1 MNESANEKDTGG
13 AGKNPG
19 GQPRPTGLL
28 GAVVLLAV
36 IAAAIWVWYTP
47 KPSVQEDPQTVA
59 LREGVAAFHAGAF
72 DAALEKLKPLAE
84 KNNAQAAY
92 WLGQMYED
100 GLGVNKDAD
109 TAISWYRKSAE
120 GGWTDASFRLGEIY
134 LNGTEELQDFKKARK
149 WLEQAA
155 RGGNARAQ
163 FDLGRLYANGWGG
176 EKDPIQA
183 YVWYEFA
190 AKQGDY
196 EAQRLRDALLKA
208 MQENEIAEAQD
219 LSKKMA
225 SQVFG
230 EGKNETKDGKA
241 QTETSNK

>member
-1 MNESANEKDTGG
+1 
-13 AGKNPG
+13 
-19 GQPRPTGLL
+19 
-28 GAVVLLAV
+28 
-36 IAAAIWVWYTP
+36 
-47 KPSVQEDPQTVA
+47 
-59 LREGVAAFHAGAF
+59 VAAFHAGAF

-219 LSKKMA
+219 LSEKMA
-225 SQVFG
+225 PQVFG
-230 EGKNETKDGKA
+230 EGKNATKDGKA